1 MGGPALPQRLD
12 PVGRIQGPAAGLARL
27 METHASVM
35 DRSSLRRFSRLMG
48 RTRGRGRVPA
58 HGAVQVVPLTRQRA
72 DLLRFI
78 RVADRVYRDDP
89 YWVAPL
95 RSDLLQV
102 LSDANPLFAHAQMQL
117 WVARRDG
124 ADVGRVAALE
134 DRLHNTRHRE
144 QTAFFGFFECINDP
158 QVCAALFEA
167 VCAWAR
173 ARRLGRLLG
182 PMNPTNNEVCGLLV
196 HGFNDPP
203 VIMMPYNPPYY
214 LELLAGVGFRKAKD
228 LLAFHID
235 LAQCPMARLARIKAK
250 VAARWPELRC
260 RPVRRR
266 TLAQDLAL
274 VQQVYNSAWEDNW
287 GFVPMTPEGVR
298 FFASRVKPLF
308 REGLVWL
315 AEAGS
320 EPVGFLL
327 GVPDLNLALQPLRGR
342 LLSPWLV
349 RALPYLMGW
358 KVPRR
363 GRVVALGVT
372 KPFRGRG
379 LESVML
385 YEALKI
391 GLAAGYREAEASW
404 VLEDNVLMCRVL
416 EAFGGKPYKTYRL
429 LEREI

>member
-1 MGGPALPQRLD
+1 MTMPSQSLVTDRIGLRHWGRLT
-12 PVGRIQGPAAGLARL
+12 A
-27 METHASVM
+27 
-35 DRSSLRRFSRLMG
+35 RFSRRPSAEPG
-48 RTRGRGRVPA
+48 
-58 HGAVQVVPLTRQRA
+58 GAGVQIVPLTRSRA

-78 RVADRVYRDDP
+78 RVADRIYEGNP

-95 RSDLLQV
+95 RIDLLQV
-102 LSDANPLFAHAQMQL
+102 LSDANPLFEHAQMQL
-117 WVARRDG
+117 WVAQQDG
-124 ADVGRVAALE
+124 VDVGRVAALE
-134 DRLHNTRHRE
+134 DRLHNARHRQ
-144 QTAFFGFFECINDP
+144 QTAFFGFFESVNDP
-158 QVCAALFEA
+158 RVCGALFEA
-167 VCAWAR
+167 VRAWAR
-173 ARRLGRLLG
+173 ARGLRRLLG

-196 HGFNDPP
+196 EGFEDRP

-274 VQQVYNSAWEDNW
+274 VQKVYNAAWEENW
-287 GFVPMTPEGVR
+287 SFVPMTPAEVR
-298 FFASRVKPLF
+298 FFAARMKPLF

-315 AEAGS
+315 AEAGA

-327 GVPDLNLALQPLRGR
+327 GMPDLNLVFQPLRGR
-342 LLSPWLV
+342 LLTPQLL

-416 EAFGGKPYKTYRL
+416 EAFGGRPYKTYRL
-429 LEREI
+429 LEREV

>member
-1 MGGPALPQRLD
+1 MGGPALPQGLD
-12 PVGRIQGPAAGLARL
+12 TVTWIPSPTPGLAPL
-27 METHASVM
+27 MESQASVM
-35 DRSSLRRFSRLMG
+35 DRSSLRKLRRLAVGMRRRSG
-48 RTRGRGRVPA
+48 GPA
-58 HGAVQVVPLTRQRA
+58 PGGVQVVPLTRRRA

-78 RVADRVYRDDP
+78 RVADRIYRDDP

-102 LSDANPLFAHAQMQL
+102 LSEANPLFQHAQMQL

-134 DRLHNTRHRE
+134 DRLHNKLHRD
-144 QTAFFGFFECINDP
+144 QTAFFGFFECIDDP
-158 QVCAALFEA
+158 QVCAALFQA
-167 VCAWAR
+167 VRAWAQ
-173 ARRLGRLLG
+173 ARGLRRLLG

-196 HGFNDPP
+196 HGFHDPP

-214 LELLAGVGFRKAKD
+214 IELLVRLGFRKAKD
-228 LLAFHID
+228 LLAFQID

-250 VAARWPELRC
+250 VTVRWPELRC

-287 GFVPMTPEGVR
+287 GFVPMTPEEVR
-298 FFASRVKPLF
+298 FFATRVKPLF

-342 LLSPWLV
+342 LLSPRLIQ
-349 RALPYLMGW
+349 ALPYLLGW

-372 KPFRGRG
+372 KPYRGRG

-385 YEALKI
+385 YEALKV

-429 LEREI
+429 LEREV